1 MSGWRRYLELKV
13 QAKTGLSS
21 GIFVWA
27 GLAVVC
33 AIVAFVFILV
43 TAFVWLSARYQP
55 LIAALAYWRVSSCS
69 VRFAALVC
77 CLWSCAAGRLN
88 MQSWPWQCAETRL
101 CSNPRLLAGAIQ
113 VSRAFGWRKVI
124 PVIAVGV
131 LAAGIGM
138 QWFGRDKVNA
148 ESDEEERAREEEE
161 AGASGLG
168 GAATANVGSR
178 RGISRSER
186 KRRNRVRLEQLPSQ
200 MKRNTDEEEHA
211 HE

>member
-55 LIAALAYWRVSSCS
+55 LIAALVLAG
-69 VRFAALVC
+69 FFLLGAIAALVC
-77 CLWSCAAGRLN
+77 CLVLRRRTIEHAELALAARRNTPL
-88 MQSWPWQCAETRL
+88 L
-101 CSNPRLLAGAIQ
+101 DPRLLAGAIQ

-138 QWFGRDKVNA
+138 QWFGRDKVDA

-161 AGASGLG
+161 LAR
-168 GAATANVGSR
+168 AA
-178 RGISRSER
+178 
-186 KRRNRVRLEQLPSQ
+186 
-200 MKRNTDEEEHA
+200 
-211 HE
+211 